1 MSEALQE
8 GLTSRWR
15 NVSSILWDGIC
26 IHEAIFGKHSLLHYL
41 LTSLLLSIIS
51 MYSLP
56 FILLS
61 FHIDLLVFFFSL
73 NMTNFSKSLFLCIWG
88 FLHPVNTQVKT
99 FLCFQFKFNCSLS
112 VEPHPGPEV
121 NDTLPE
127 APIYVMDVSIVLCCL
142 LDFLSSPDCGQL
154 KGMEQALFIFLRIP
168 LILSWM
174 LNI

>member
-1 MSEALQE
+1 MYPW
-8 GLTSRWR
+8 GH
-15 NVSSILWDGIC
+15 LW
-26 IHEAIFGKHSLLHYL
+26 KTQSVTL
-41 LTSLLLSIIS
+41 LT
-51 MYSLP
+51 YQP
-56 FILLS
+56 TFKHH
-61 FHIDLLVFFFSL
+61 FHVFFTIHSTLFPYRSSGFFFSL

-112 VEPHPGPEV
+112 VEPRPGPEV